1 MIYMPCKNDI
11 RRKFSNTSD
20 KMVYLNDGL
29 TKLKKKKNSSLLN
42 ARSRHAAEE

>member
-29 TKLKKKKNSSLLN
+29 TKLKKKKTL
-42 ARSRHAAEE
+42 HY